1 MIPDLRIGVGVDVH
15 RLAPDRPCM
24 VGGVKIPSPVGPVGH
39 SDGDAVLHAL
49 CDAVLGAAGL
59 DDLGSLFP
67 NDAAENKDRPS
78 ADFCTAALERIRA
91 KGLQV
96 VSLDVVL
103 ETEQPRLIP
112 HRTAIRARIAELFA
126 VDPDRVNLKGKSGE
140 QVGPIGR
147 GEAMRATAVALL
159 AGG

>member
-1 MIPDLRIGVGVDVH
+1 MSLDLRIGVGVDVH

-24 VGGVKIPSPVGPVGH
+24 VGGVEIPSDVGPLGH

-67 NDAAENKDRPS
+67 NDAAVNKDRPS
-78 ADFCTAALERIRA
+78 ADFCTEALRQIQS
-91 KGLQV
+91 KGLRV
-96 VSLDVVL
+96 ISLDVVL

-112 HRTAIRARIAELFA
+112 YRDAIRTRIAELFA
-126 VDPDRVNLKGKSGE
+126 VDRDRVNLKGKSGE
-140 QVGPIGR
+140 KVGPSGR
-147 GEAMRATAVALL
+147 SEAMRATAVALL
-159 AGG
+159 AGS